1 MLRDRKLV
9 GRKFRSIIIRSTANL
24 FKLDFY
30 AEQQPN
36 PASRITLTDM
46 RDALGSIETD
56 APAGAPALRT
66 VRSFYAGHR

>member
-46 RDALGSIETD
+46 RDALGTIETD